1 MRESL
6 HVLEPG
12 SQVQNAIYLAGGTEW
27 PVSPDD
33 WEARARETL
42 EQGPFDYVAG
52 GAGSESTI
60 RANREAF
67 ERRRLRPRMLVG
79 TAERDLSVEVLGL
92 RSPAPFL
99 LAPVGVLS
107 IVHQEAELGV
117 ARASKATGVPMI
129 LSSAASTPLED
140 VAAELGDAQRWFQL
154 YWWSDRE
161 LAGSLVDRAAAAGYG
176 AIVVTLD
183 TLTLGWR
190 ERDLGNGYLP
200 FLRGRRAR
208 AVLQRPALPR
218 AAGRAAGGR
227 HPDRV
232 ADGAG
237 GVPEPRRSPG
247 PTWTGCATGPTLPIL
262 VKGVLRG
269 DDARLALE
277 HGVDGIVVSNHGGRQ
292 VDGSIASLDALVEV
306 REEVGPDATVLM
318 DGGIRRGADVL
329 KALALGADAVLLGR
343 LYAYGLAVGGAAGVE
358 AVIRQLA
365 AELDLTMA
373 LAGVRSVRDSTAL
386 QSQTCAERPAP
397 AAVSARC
404 AVSPDCSS
412 CGRRL
417 HSSSAT
423 TGASAPAAT
432 VKVAFLQGEQVVYVT
447 RNGSTLRQAV
457 TALLAGPTA
466 AEQRREIASA
476 VPPGTPLRAVSVTG
490 GVATIDLGEKF
501 AAGTN
506 TASLSA
512 RVTQLVLTATSVSG
526 VKSVRLQVKG
536 ATPLGLF
543 PGFDCAT
550 SRPISAKFARAPDLP
565 PPGQPA
571 PEPTTDPTAAVRELA
586 AAPGRPVVP
595 DRPTPWMGKAGE
607 QTRFKP

>member
-1 MRESL
+1 M
-6 HVLEPG
+6 LEPG
-12 SQVQNAIYLAGGTEW
+12 SQVQNAIYLARGSEW
-27 PVSPDD
+27 PVSPDE

-107 IVHQEAELGV
+107 IVHEEKELGV

-129 LSSAASTPLED
+129 LSSAASTALEE

-200 FLRGRRAR
+200 FLGGEGLAQFFSDPLFRAR
-208 AVLQRPALPR
+208 LDVAPEDDVQTASLMALAAFPNLALTWSDLDWLR
-218 AAGRAAGGR
+218 ART
-227 HPDRV
+227 
-232 ADGAG
+232 
-237 GVPEPRRSPG
+237 E
-247 PTWTGCATGPTLPIL
+247 LPIL

-292 VDGSIASLDALVEV
+292 VDGAIASLDALVEV

-318 DGGIRRGADVL
+318 DGGIRRGADIL

-373 LAGVRSVRDSTAL
+373 LAGVRSVRELDSSMVT
-386 QSQTCAERPAP
+386 P
-397 AAVSARC
+397 AAR
-404 AVSPDCSS
+404 D
-412 CGRRL
+412 
-417 HSSSAT
+417 
-423 TGASAPAAT
+423 
-432 VKVAFLQGEQVVYVT
+432 
-447 RNGSTLRQAV
+447 
-457 TALLAGPTA
+457 
-466 AEQRREIASA
+466 
-476 VPPGTPLRAVSVTG
+476 
-490 GVATIDLGEKF
+490 
-501 AAGTN
+501 
-506 TASLSA
+506 
-512 RVTQLVLTATSVSG
+512 
-526 VKSVRLQVKG
+526 
-536 ATPLGLF
+536 
-543 PGFDCAT
+543 
-550 SRPISAKFARAPDLP
+550 
-565 PPGQPA
+565 
-571 PEPTTDPTAAVRELA
+571 
-586 AAPGRPVVP
+586 
-595 DRPTPWMGKAGE
+595 
-607 QTRFKP
+607 